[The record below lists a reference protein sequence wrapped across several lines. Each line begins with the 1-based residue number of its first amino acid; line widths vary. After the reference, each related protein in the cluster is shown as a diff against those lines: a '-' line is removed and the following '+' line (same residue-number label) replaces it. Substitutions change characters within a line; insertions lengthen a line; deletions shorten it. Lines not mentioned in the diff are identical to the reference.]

1 MASETFLEICQ
12 RVAREVG
19 IDSTGDYPTAVL
31 SQTGDLLDVVH
42 WVIDAWEDL
51 QNMHGGRWRWL
62 RRKFTLETVA
72 SDGEY
77 AYGDCDDVR
86 AAASIDRF
94 KAWRLNDVRQP
105 PTIYLKS
112 SGASTQGYMIWA
124 SWERFNQVYEIGNQ
138 SDSFPRYITVDPQ
151 DNIVIGAKPNAV
163 YVITGEYNR
172 GPQIFD
178 ITGDGTD
185 VPELPVGFHR
195 LISYYAIERYGFKE
209 AAPEVIATAKEFGGP
224 MLRDLEINQ
233 LPSFRKGG
241 PLA

>member
-12 RVAREVG
+12 RIARAVG
-19 IDSTGDYPTAVL
+19 IDSTGDYPTAV
-31 SQTGDLLDVVH
+31 SGQTGDLLDVVH
-42 WVIDAWEDL
+42 WAIDAWEDI
-51 QNMHGGRWRWL
+51 QNMHDAQWRWL
-62 RRKFTLETVA
+62 RRKFTLDTVA

-86 AAASIDRF
+86 ASASIDRF
-94 KAWRLNDVRQP
+94 KTWRLNDPRLP

-112 SGASTQGYMIWA
+112 SGVGSQGWMIWTT
-124 SWERFNQVYEIGNQ
+124 WERFSQIYGISTQNDG
-138 SDSFPRYITVDPQ
+138 FPRYISVDPQ

-163 YVITGEYNR
+163 YVITGEYQR

-185 VPELPVGFHR
+185 VPELPVAFHR
-195 LISYYAIERYGFKE
+195 LISYFAIERYGYKE

-233 LPSFRKGG
+233 LPKFRKRG